1 MALLPSST
9 QIPAQRVPL
18 NERPAEPE
26 YMARE
31 WYRFLDLLHT
41 YTPTPANFTP
51 SFTAVT
57 NVTALTPS
65 GSFYNQMGNIIA
77 LTGVFTLQPTL
88 PGDTVFR
95 LTPPVLDTLTL
106 TTAAGTFIITA
117 SGASDIGAVYAAAG
131 MLEFRVNAVTTAA
144 STYVFN
150 VNYQIV

>member
-1 MALLPSST
+1 MVLLPSAT

-31 WYRFLDLLHT
+31 WYRFFDLLHT
-41 YTPTPANFTP
+41 YSPTPANFTP
-51 SFTAVT
+51 AFTAVT
-57 NVTALTPS
+57 NVTTLTPS

-77 LTGVFTLQPTL
+77 LTGAFTLQPTL

-95 LTPPVLDTLTL
+95 LMPPVLDTLTL
-106 TTAAGTFIITA
+106 TTAAGTFITTA
-117 SGASDIGAVYAAAG
+117 SGASDIGAVYAAAN
-131 MLEFRVNAVTTAA
+131 MLEFRLNAVSTTAA
-144 STYVFN
+144 TYVFN